1 METKASNIKINKYAP
16 DQAPINPTQP
26 SPNDP
31 NNPTMQVINTQNANP
46 AYNLPPIQYNP
57 NFQPN
62 QAPINPTQPSPNDPN
77 NPMMQVINTQ
87 NANPAYNLPPIQYN
101 PNFQPNYMNPY
112 LPPPPVQYYN
122 VNMNSPPRQQN
133 VGEQES
139 QKDVVTLGRLFKYSF
154 AIFLFSLASLITNA
168 INKVRSNEIEMGYLY
183 VPKLTDAIIALDALL
198 ITYFI
203 AFNLIACIAEISK
216 LMLKII
222 TGLFFFLFI
231 IRFGLSIGYLIQC
244 IDLFRNWLYSFAL
257 LVNGA
262 VFRSFIAAFL
272 FEIQIIFQSIIFL
285 ILTFMHLIRVI
296 SH

>member
-183 VPKLTDAIIALDALL
+183 VPKLSDGMITLDVFL

-203 AFNLIACIAEISK
+203 AFNFIACFAVINK

-244 IDLFRNWLYSFAL
+244 IDLWLHSFAL
-257 LVNGA
+257 LNYGA
-262 VFRSFIAAFL
+262 VFISFIAAFL

-285 ILTFMHLIRVI
+285 ILTFMLLIRVI